1 MKSLLARHR
10 ATGESAT
17 GGNAAGEMVGPG
29 ESGRPDRID
38 LGTRAATVV
47 AVIGLVGVLVF
58 GTLYGLARFGPGV
71 NTANGRDDAL
81 VAARQIAVNLQTL
94 DYATVDKGL
103 DIWQSSATGPLLAE
117 IQKNRLQYSDQ
128 LRKVQTTST
137 ASVVDAALSD
147 LDLGAGTATALA
159 AVDVKTTQ
167 SVNGTPSLPVT
178 RQVRIK
184 LELVRVP
191 DAGWKAAAA
200 SAIQS

>member
-1 MKSLLARHR
+1 MKSLLARR
-10 ATGESAT
+10 GATGKSAT
-17 GGNAAGEMVGPG
+17 GGSNTGEMVGPG
-29 ESGRPDRID
+29 KSGRPDRID
-38 LGTRAATVV
+38 LGTRVATVV
-47 AVIGLVGVLVF
+47 AVIGLIGVLVF

-94 DYATVDKGL
+94 DYSTVDKGL
-103 DIWQSSATGPLLAE
+103 DIWQSSATGALLAE
-117 IQKNRLQYSDQ
+117 IEKNRLQYSDQ

-137 ASVVDAALSD
+137 ANVVDAALAN
-147 LDLGAGTATALA
+147 LDLGAGTATAIA

>member
-1 MKSLLARHR
+1 MKSLLARR
-10 ATGESAT
+10 GATGGSATGET
-17 GGNAAGEMVGPG
+17 VGSVR
-29 ESGRPDRID
+29 SGRPDRID
-38 LGTRAATVV
+38 LGTRVATVV
-47 AVIGLVGVLVF
+47 AVIGLIGVLVF

-137 ASVVDAALSD
+137 ASVVDAALAN
-147 LDLGAGTATALA
+147 LDLAGGKATAIA

-167 SVNGTPSLPVT
+167 SVDGTPSLPVT

-191 DAGWKAAAA
+191 DTGWKAAAA